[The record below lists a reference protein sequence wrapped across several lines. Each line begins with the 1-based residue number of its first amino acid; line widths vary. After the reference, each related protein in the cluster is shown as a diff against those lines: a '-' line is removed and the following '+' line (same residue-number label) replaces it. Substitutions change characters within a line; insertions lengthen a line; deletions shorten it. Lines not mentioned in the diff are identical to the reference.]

1 MLSNAKPPDLSKLKD
16 FDGGMA
22 SLWVFTSTHTHLVI
36 RVDKVESET
45 SIFILVYEWYRL
57 EAFSS
62 WRFQVPQIRL
72 TEENMIEL
80 SDSTARFYLLCAD
93 LSLQETYTII

>member
-1 MLSNAKPPDLSKLKD
+1 MLSNTKLPDLSKLKD
-16 FDGGMA
+16 FDGGIA
-22 SLWVFTSTHTHLVI
+22 SLWFFTSSHAHLVI
-36 RVDKVESET
+36 RIDKVESET
-45 SIFILVYEWYRL
+45 SIFILIYECYRL
-57 EAFSS
+57 EALSS
-62 WRFQVPQIRL
+62 WRFHVPQIRL